1 MVKLAATILILGSL
15 LAMAQIAT
23 AADAP
28 EPQSSG
34 NGLLN
39 ELTSYKAD
47 YSTGEDRADKPTRMK
62 AMRETAI
69 SLGAR
74 GGLYA
79 RAQEIRRQLES
90 RAKVLDRIDFGPL
103 LLTTPEGRNI
113 VPAVIVKEDGVMAV
127 EEAGRIFRVASQ
139 TYRIARQAR
148 FTAAIP
154 TWRSYLLMD
163 EFTRPERPP
172 MPLLPATDEERA
184 LWREWVVNGWSKGI
198 AQADDIFELQ
208 MQRMRRDYVGMVR
221 YRLMVSY
228 GMIVEPKIER
238 SHMPVAGGGDKMSI
252 DDTVLEIKV
261 SPKLSQNSINW
272 RVFPQLPDT
281 EYLNVR

>member
-1 MVKLAATILILGSL
+1 MVKLIASILILGGL
-15 LAMAQIAT
+15 FAVTQIAT
-23 AADAP
+23 AGGAAAP
-28 EPQSSG
+28 AS
-34 NGLLN
+34 GLLE
-39 ELTSYKAD
+39 ELASYKAD
-47 YSTGEDRADKPTRMK
+47 YSATKDEPNKPTRMQ

-74 GGLYA
+74 GGLYT
-79 RAQEIRRQLES
+79 RAQELKRQLEARS
-90 RAKVLDRIDFGPL
+90 KVLDRIDFGPL

-113 VPAVIVKEDGVMAV
+113 VPAVIVKEDGVLAV
-127 EEAGRIFRVASQ
+127 EEAGRVFRVASQ

-163 EFTRPERPP
+163 QYTRPERPP
-172 MPLLPATDEERA
+172 MPLLPATNEERA
-184 LWREWVVNGWSKGI
+184 LWRDWVTAGWSKGI

-208 MQRMRRDYVGMVR
+208 MQRLRRDYVGMVR

-252 DDTVLEIKV
+252 DDTILEIKV
-261 SPKLSQNSINW
+261 SPQLNQNSVNW
-272 RVFPQLPDT
+272 KAFPQLPDT